1 MIDIID
7 LILNQ
12 YLRLFV
18 GIVLIGLIIFSLI
31 FKLKNKL
38 KKKSNFKIN
47 NKDK

>member
-18 GIVLIGLIIFSLI
+18 GIVLIGLIIFSLF

-47 NKDK
+47 NKNK

>member
-18 GIVLIGLIIFSLI
+18 GIVLIALIIFSLFI
-31 FKLKNKL
+31 KLKNKL
-38 KKKSNFKIN
+38 KKRSNFKIN
-47 NKDK
+47 NNDK

>member
-18 GIVLIGLIIFSLI
+18 GIVLIGLIIFSL
-31 FKLKNKL
+31 FFRLKNKL

>member
-18 GIVLIGLIIFSLI
+18 GIVLIGLIIFSLF